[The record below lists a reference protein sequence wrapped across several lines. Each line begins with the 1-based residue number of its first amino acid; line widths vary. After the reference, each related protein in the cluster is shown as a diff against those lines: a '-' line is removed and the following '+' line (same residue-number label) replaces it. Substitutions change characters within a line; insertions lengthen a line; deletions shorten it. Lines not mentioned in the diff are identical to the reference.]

1 MIRLLATK
9 DIDHGSTVSNKRRG
23 YQEMEESKLSGHRE
37 SMSRCGPQPRQHLE
51 PGITIGRRHAGLDLE
66 IVDRL
71 HGILAHAAIGSI
83 RIEAER
89 CQTALNFLNFG

>member
-1 MIRLLATK
+1 MKNR
-9 DIDHGSTVSNKRRG
+9 
-23 YQEMEESKLSGHRE
+23 
-37 SMSRCGPQPRQHLE
+37 SRCSAQPRQYLE
-51 PGITIGRRHAGLDLE
+51 SRITVSGHYASLNLE

-89 CQTALNFLNFG
+89 CQTALNFLNFGESWRSLAARKLLHEPASAANPVARWHTARA